1 MTDNGFVGCL
11 KNILL
16 RQVFVIPYIPFSV
29 GPLYFERN
37 IKNYTCRSSASQ
49 KETQVPNFD
58 HITNVNPCSN
68 ILLSLR
74 QSKFFRK
81 ETGKRKRG
89 VSFHIKFE
97 TFHVEFTRKCFF
109 FPFHIA
115 NKMF

>member
-11 KNILL
+11 KNTLL

-37 IKNYTCRSSASQ
+37 MISKTTRRSSASQ

-58 HITNVNPCSN
+58 HITNVNPSSN

-74 QSKFFRK
+74 RSKFFRK
-81 ETGKRKRG
+81 ETGKRKRS

-97 TFHVEFTRKCFF
+97 TFHVEFTRKWFF
-109 FPFHIA
+109 SIPYC
-115 NKMF
+115 